1 MGGVSPPPPPTPSL
15 LLQPGGLVGSGGLQ
29 LDVELL
35 QRLLQLLL
43 VAREVGG
50 DGVVE
55 EEELL
60 VHDLHLG
67 GGKREEKASTG
78 IKIEKREE
86 ESSKYRLLHR

>member
-67 GGKREEKASTG
+67 GGEERGESKHRHKNREERR
-78 IKIEKREE
+78 REQ
-86 ESSKYRLLHR
+86 